1 MQEFDWKEK
10 YKEKIRTALAAM
22 KLIKSGDRIFIGTG
36 CGQPQHLVQALV
48 EHSSH
53 IYDAHIVHLLT
64 MGAAPYAEEKFREK
78 FKMNSFFIADNVR
91 DALQKGIGD
100 YTPIFLSE
108 IPIEFESGRIPIDV
122 ALITITPPDA
132 NGLCSLGVSVD
143 IVKAAAANAGYVI
156 AQVNSR
162 MPRTFGDS
170 FLHIN
175 AIDVLVPCDEDIIE
189 IPMPE
194 LDETLRS
201 IGQNVAR
208 LVEDGSTIECG
219 IGRIPQALVEFLA
232 DKKDLGVHTEMFSD
246 WIIDL
251 IECGAITCAKK
262 TLNRSKVVASFC
274 MGSKRLYD
282 YVDNNPFF
290 EFYPT
295 EYVNDINIISR
306 HEKMVG
312 INVGLEIDLTGQVC
326 SDSLGYRFYSGI
338 GGQVDFIRGAAR
350 SRGGKAIIA
359 MPSTA
364 RDGKVSRIVPHLT
377 EGAGVVTTRGDVHYV
392 VTEYGVAYLH
402 GKSIRERVLDL
413 INIAHP
419 KFRNELM
426 QAAKAKN
433 YIYQDQIELV
443 SEQLSYPKELEH
455 YSTLRDGTEIFFR
468 PIKPT
473 DELALS
479 EMLYSLSEQ
488 SVKTRYLT
496 QTVAF
501 PHRHIQQLTNIDY
514 KKDLAIVGVVP
525 SVSGEHVVAIA
536 QYFLD
541 PHTQAAEVAF
551 LVQDEW
557 QQKGMGTFLLD
568 CITKIAKQR
577 GVKRFYAKVLPNNKP
592 MLAVFHNSGYKVNT
606 EFDGDVYNITY
617 DLANRDEQ
625 E

>member
-1 MQEFDWKEK
+1 
-10 YKEKIRTALAAM
+10 
-22 KLIKSGDRIFIGTG
+22 
-36 CGQPQHLVQALV
+36 
-48 EHSSH
+48 
-53 IYDAHIVHLLT
+53 
-64 MGAAPYAEEKFREK
+64 MGAAPYADEKFREK

-91 DALQKGIGD
+91 GALQKGIGD

-108 IPIEFESGRIPIDV
+108 IPAEFEAGRIPIDV
-122 ALITITPPDA
+122 ALVSVTPPDA

-143 IVKAAAANAGYVI
+143 IVKAAAANAKYVI
-156 AQVNSR
+156 AQVNSN

-175 AIDVLVPCDEDIIE
+175 AIDVLVPCDEEIIE

-201 IGQNVAR
+201 IGQNIAR

-219 IGRIPQALVEFLA
+219 IGRIPHALVKFLA
-232 DKKDLGVHTEMFSD
+232 GKKDLGVHTEMFSD

-262 TLNRSKVVASFC
+262 TLNRGKVVASFC
-274 MGSKRLYD
+274 MGSRKLYD
-282 YVDNNPFF
+282 YIDNNPFF

-295 EYVNDINIISR
+295 EYVNDINIISQ
-306 HEKMVG
+306 HEKMAA

-326 SDSLGYRFYSGI
+326 SDSLGYQFYSGI

-364 RDGKVSRIVPHLT
+364 RDGEVSRIVPHLT

-419 KFRNELM
+419 KFRKELI

-433 YIYQDQIELV
+433 YIYQDQIELAAD
-443 SEQLSYPKELEH
+443 QLNYPKELEH

-468 PIKPT
+468 PVKPT

-479 EMLYSLSEQ
+479 EMLYSLSEE
-488 SVKTRYLT
+488 SVKTRYMT
-496 QTVAF
+496 RTVAF
-501 PHRHIQQLTNIDY
+501 AHSHIQQLTNIDY
-514 KKDLAIVGVVP
+514 KNDLAIVGVVP
-525 SVSGEHVVAIA
+525 SVSGEDIVAIA

-551 LVQDEW
+551 VVQDEW

-568 CITKIAKQR
+568 YLTQIAKKR
-577 GVKRFYAKVLPNNKP
+577 GVKRFFAKVLPSNRP

-606 EFDGDVYNITY
+606 EFDGDAYSIKY
-617 DLANRDEQ
+617 DLVKEV

>member
-1 MQEFDWKEK
+1 MQQLDWKER
-10 YKEKIRTALAAM
+10 YSDKIQTASAAM
-22 KLIKSGDRIFIGTG
+22 KLVKSGDHVFIGTG

-53 IYDAHIVHLLT
+53 IYDAHVVHLLT
-64 MGAAPYAEEKFREK
+64 MGAAPYAAEQFREK

-108 IPIEFESGRIPIDV
+108 IPVEFETGRIPIDV
-122 ALITITPPDA
+122 ALISVSPPDA

-143 IVKAAAANAGYVI
+143 IVKAAAANARYVI
-156 AQVNSR
+156 AQVNSK

-175 AIDVLVPCDEDIIE
+175 SIDVLVPMDEDIIE

-194 LDETLRS
+194 LDDTLRS
-201 IGQNVAR
+201 IGQNIAR

-219 IGRIPQALVEFLA
+219 IGQIPHALVEYLA
-232 DKKDLGVHTEMFSD
+232 EKKDLGIHTEMFSD

-251 IECGAITCAKK
+251 IECGAVTCSKK
-262 TLNRSKVVASFC
+262 TLNRGKVVASFC

-282 YVDNNPFF
+282 YIDNNPFF
-290 EFYPT
+290 EFHPT
-295 EYVNDINIISR
+295 EYVNDVNVISQ

-326 SDSLGYRFYSGI
+326 SDSLGYQFYSGI
-338 GGQVDFIRGAAR
+338 GGQIDFIRGAAR
-350 SRGGKAIIA
+350 SRGGKAVIA
-359 MPSTA
+359 MRSTA
-364 RDGKVSRIVPHLT
+364 KDGEVSRIVPHLT

-419 KFRNELM
+419 KFRKSLM

-433 YIYQDQIELV
+433 YIYQDQIEL
-443 SEQLSYPKELEH
+443 SFEESSYPKELEH

-468 PIKPT
+468 PVKPT

-479 EMLYSLSEQ
+479 EMLYSLSEE
-488 SVKTRYLT
+488 SVKTRYMT
-496 QTVAF
+496 RTVVF
-501 PHRHIQQLTNIDY
+501 PHRDIQQLTNIDY
-514 KKDLAIVGVVP
+514 NKDLAIVGVVP
-525 SVSGEHVVAIA
+525 SISGEDIVAIA

-557 QQKGMGTFLLD
+557 QQKGMGTLLLD
-568 CITKIAKQR
+568 CVTQIAKKR
-577 GVKRFYAKVLPNNKP
+577 GVKRFYAKVLPSNKP

-606 EFDGDVYNITY
+606 EFDGDAYSISY
-617 DLANRDEQ
+617 DLARQGE
-625 E
+625 